1 MCLRRWVRAGGY
13 ETING
18 AVHNYSGA
26 MPIWHGGREFLGL
39 SFFFFFFFFSPSPSG
54 SFLLFY
60 FFPFFRGGG
69 GILGKGKR
77 KKLGSVCFTD
87 KNWHALQRL
96 TRGDVKT
103 EQNDVYT
110 RDKRGGW

>member
-39 SFFFFFFFFSPSPSG
+39 SFFFFFSSSLLLHLVIFFFFIF
-54 SFLLFY
+54 FL
-60 FFPFFRGGG
+60 FFEEEEVF
-69 GILGKGKR
+69 
-77 KKLGSVCFTD
+77 
-87 KNWHALQRL
+87 
-96 TRGDVKT
+96 
-103 EQNDVYT
+103 
-110 RDKRGGW
+110 

>member
-39 SFFFFFFFFSPSPSG
+39 SFFFFFSSSLLLHLVLFFFFIF
-54 SFLLFY
+54 FL
-60 FFPFFRGGG
+60 FFEEEEVF
-69 GILGKGKR
+69 
-77 KKLGSVCFTD
+77 
-87 KNWHALQRL
+87 
-96 TRGDVKT
+96 
-103 EQNDVYT
+103 
-110 RDKRGGW
+110 

>member
-39 SFFFFFFFFSPSPSG
+39 SFFFFFLLLSFSIWFFS
-54 SFLLFY
+54 SFLFFSFFSRRRRY
-60 FFPFFRGGG
+60 FR
-69 GILGKGKR
+69 KR
-77 KKLGSVCFTD
+77 KKKKIRECVF
-87 KNWHALQRL
+87 H
-96 TRGDVKT
+96 
-103 EQNDVYT
+103 
-110 RDKRGGW
+110 

>member
-39 SFFFFFFFFSPSPSG
+39 SFFFFFSSSLLLHLVLFFF
-54 SFLLFY
+54 FI
-60 FFPFFRGGG
+60 FFHFFEEEE
-69 GILGKGKR
+69 
-77 KKLGSVCFTD
+77 VF
-87 KNWHALQRL
+87 
-96 TRGDVKT
+96 
-103 EQNDVYT
+103 
-110 RDKRGGW
+110 

>member
-39 SFFFFFFFFSPSPSG
+39 SFFFFFSSSSLLLHLVLFFFFIF
-54 SFLLFY
+54 FL
-60 FFPFFRGGG
+60 FFEEEEVF
-69 GILGKGKR
+69 
-77 KKLGSVCFTD
+77 
-87 KNWHALQRL
+87 
-96 TRGDVKT
+96 
-103 EQNDVYT
+103 
-110 RDKRGGW
+110 